1 MLKKNK
7 NDNNINMTE
16 LNNVIE
22 LSKKVL
28 HVLYFMLVMVAI
40 FVFIRI
46 GKELKIFSAI
56 ITILSIVSPLFIGMI
71 IAWLLNPLVTWLQKQ
86 GVRRVLATFIVYFTI
101 IGLISFVFTAL
112 VPSLYSQVNDFAS
125 MIPTTYDSIKNW
137 IDELFEKLNYQ
148 NSIDFL
154 KIKEELLGEISKY
167 GEKFAQSLPD
177 IVISAISSLISGI
190 GTIFVSLVIGFFLI
204 IGFENTDALI
214 DFLPKRI
221 QNNTRE
227 LLFDVNLACRSFVTG
242 SLIDCLFIFF
252 ISSIG
257 LYFVGLKAPL
267 LFGLFC
273 GVTNIIPYL
282 GPYLGGIPAVIIGFT
297 QSTSV
302 GILTLIV
309 IGIIQLLEGNL
320 LQPIILSKTTK
331 LHPITIMLGL
341 LVFGHFF
348 GIVGM
353 VIATPLM
360 AAFKAIILFFDKK
373 YDILDIN

>member
-1 MLKKNK
+1 MIRKNK
-7 NDNNINMTE
+7 NENDLNVE
-16 LNNVIE
+16 ALNNVIE

-28 HVLYFMLVMVAI
+28 KVLYIMLVTVAL
-40 FVFIRI
+40 FMFIKI
-46 GKELKIFSAI
+46 GQETKLFSAI
-56 ITILSIVSPLFIGMI
+56 ATILSVVSPLFIGMI

-101 IGLISFVFTAL
+101 IGLVAFIFTAL

-125 MIPTTYDSIKNW
+125 MIPSTYDSIRNW
-137 IDELFEKLNYQ
+137 IDEVFEKLNYQ

-154 KIKEELLGEISKY
+154 KIKEEILAELGRY

-177 IVISAISSLISGI
+177 IVIAAISSLISGI

-204 IGFENTDALI
+204 IGFENTDAFI
-214 DFLPKRI
+214 DFLPNKI

-227 LLFDVNLACRSFVTG
+227 LLFDVNQACRSFVTG
-242 SLIDCLFIFF
+242 SLFDCVFIFF

-273 GVTNIIPYL
+273 GITNIIPYL

-297 QSTSV
+297 QGTSV
-302 GILTLIV
+302 GILTLLV

-341 LVFGHFF
+341 LLFGHFF

-353 VIATPLM
+353 VIATPVI

-373 YDILDIN
+373 YDILNIN

>member
-1 MLKKNK
+1 MIRRNK
-7 NDNNINMTE
+7 NNDE
-16 LNNVIE
+16 LNVGELNTVIM

-28 HVLYFMLVMVAI
+28 NVLYFMLVILAI
-40 FVFIRI
+40 FVFIKI
-46 GKELKIFSAI
+46 GKELKLFAAI
-56 ITILSIVSPLFIGMI
+56 GTTLSIVSPLFIGMI
-71 IAWLLNPLVTWLQKQ
+71 IAWLLNPLVTWLQRQ
-86 GVRRVLATFIVYFTI
+86 GLRRVLASFIVYFTI
-101 IGLISFVFTAL
+101 IGLVAFIFTAL
-112 VPSLYSQVNDFAS
+112 VPSLYTQVNDFAS
-125 MIPTTYDSIKNW
+125 MIPTTYDSIKAW

-154 KIKEELLGEISKY
+154 KIKEELLSELGRY
-167 GEKFAQSLPD
+167 GQKFAESLPD
-177 IVISAISSLISGI
+177 IVISAISSFISGM

-204 IGFENTDALI
+204 IGFENTDAFI
-214 DFLPKRI
+214 EYLPKKI

-242 SLIDCLFIFF
+242 SFLDCIFIFL

-273 GVTNIIPYL
+273 GITNIIPYL

-297 QSTSV
+297 QGTSV
-302 GILTLIV
+302 GILTLLV
-309 IGIIQLLEGNL
+309 IAIIQLLEGNL

-348 GIVGM
+348 GIIGM
-353 VIATPLM
+353 VISTPLL